1 MNLKRVYSI
10 CVSTRTLGDSLDEL
24 YGIMFNSI
32 EQNPNQL
39 NVPIPVQLFE
49 DQDQGASGNC
59 SYSTE
64 VNEHIE
70 NNSSAK
76 NRIFSQDEMFQELVL
91 DIVKM

>member
-1 MNLKRVYSI
+1 MENLNYVKHFSKHFFFVK
-10 CVSTRTLGDSLDEL
+10 
-24 YGIMFNSI
+24 
-32 EQNPNQL
+32 PNQL

-59 SYSTE
+59 GYSTE

-76 NRIFSQDEMFQELVL
+76 NRIFSQDKMFQELVL

>member
-1 MNLKRVYSI
+1 MNLKPVYSI
-10 CVSTRTLGDSLDEL
+10 CVSTRTLGASLKEL
-24 YGIMFNSI
+24 YWIMFNSI

-49 DQDQGASGNC
+49 DQDQGASGNW
-59 SYSTE
+59 SYPTE